1 MGQDRPMDW
10 DKLRIFHAAAEAGS
24 FTHAA
29 ETLHLSQ
36 SAVSRQVSALEQEL
50 GAPLFHRHARGLSL
64 TEQGELLRKTAEDVL
79 VKLNSVESMLADTLS
94 EPSGELRITT
104 PAGLGS
110 TWLAPR
116 LPEFIERYPKIQI
129 QLLLRDEELDL
140 SKREA
145 DVGIWLSAPTQ
156 KDLILRRLF
165 TVHFHVYGAKSY
177 LERRG
182 TPEAITDL
190 DHHAIITY
198 GGIPFPRRGINWLE
212 TAGREGQP
220 ARKPIMRINSMDGIK
235 RVVKR
240 SMGLA
245 VLPDYLASDEPD
257 LCKVLNE
264 ADVPAFNTYLVY
276 PAELKNSKRVAAFRD
291 FVVAKAR
298 EWAF

>member
-1 MGQDRPMDW
+1 MDW

-29 ETLHLSQ
+29 EALHLSQ

-64 TEQGELLRKTAEDVL
+64 TEQGELLRQTAEDVL
-79 VKLNSVESMLADTLS
+79 IKLNSVESMLADTLS

-116 LPEFIERYPKIQI
+116 LPEFIERYPKIQL

-145 DVGIWLSAPTQ
+145 DIGIWLHAPTQ

-165 TVHFHVYGAKSY
+165 TVHFHVYGSMRY
-177 LERRG
+177 LETHG
-182 TPEAITDL
+182 TPETLADL
-190 DHHAIITY
+190 NQHTIITY
-198 GGIPFPRRGINWLE
+198 GGIPVPRRGINWLE
-212 TAGREGQP
+212 TAGRDGQ
-220 ARKPIMRINSMDGIK
+220 AMDGIK

-240 SMGLA
+240 GMGLA

-257 LCKVLNE
+257 LCKVLDN

-276 PAELKNSKRVAAFRD
+276 PAELKTSKRVSAFRE
-291 FVVAKAR
+291 FIVAKAR

>member
-1 MGQDRPMDW
+1 MDW

-29 ETLHLSQ
+29 EALHLSQ

-64 TEQGELLRKTAEDVL
+64 TEQGEMLRKTAEDVL
-79 VKLNSVESMLADTLS
+79 VKLNSVESMLADTLC

-104 PAGLGS
+104 PAGLGA

-116 LPEFIERYPKIQI
+116 LREFIERYPRIQV

-165 TVHFHVYGAKSY
+165 TVHFHVYGSKDY
-177 LERRG
+177 LERHG
-182 TPEAITDL
+182 TPETVADL
-190 DHHAIITY
+190 DAHAIITY

-212 TAGREGQP
+212 TAGRDAHNP
-220 ARKPIMRINSMDGIK
+220 RRPIMRINSMDGIK

-240 SMGLA
+240 GMGLA

-257 LCKVLNE
+257 LRKVLNE
-264 ADVPAFNTYLVY
+264 ADVPAFNTYFVY
-276 PAELKNSKRVAAFRD
+276 PAELKTSKRVAAFRD

>member
-1 MGQDRPMDW
+1 MDW

-29 ETLHLSQ
+29 EALHLSQ

-50 GAPLFHRHARGLSL
+50 GALLFHRHARGLSL
-64 TEQGELLRKTAEDVL
+64 TEQGELLRRTAEDVL
-79 VKLNSVESMLADTLS
+79 IKLNSVESMLADTMS

-116 LPEFIERYPKIQI
+116 LREFIEQYPKVQI

-140 SKREA
+140 SRREA

-177 LERRG
+177 LERHG
-182 TPEAITDL
+182 TPETLADL
-190 DHHAIITY
+190 DQHAIITY

-212 TAGREGQP
+212 TAGRDGLP
-220 ARKPIMRINSMDGIK
+220 LRKPIMRINSMDGIK

-240 SMGLA
+240 GMGLA

-257 LCKVLNE
+257 LCKVLND

-276 PAELKNSKRVAAFRD
+276 PGELKTSKRVAAFRE

>member
-1 MGQDRPMDW
+1 MDW

-29 ETLHLSQ
+29 EALHLSQ

-64 TEQGELLRKTAEDVL
+64 TEQGELLRQTAEDVL
-79 VKLNSVESMLADTLS
+79 IKLNSVESMLADTLS

-116 LPEFIERYPKIQI
+116 LPEFIERYPKIQL

-145 DVGIWLSAPTQ
+145 DIGIWLHAPAQ

-165 TVHFHVYGAKSY
+165 TVHFHVYGSKQY
-177 LERRG
+177 LETQG
-182 TPEAITDL
+182 TPETIVDL
-190 DHHAIITY
+190 NRHTIITY

-212 TAGREGQP
+212 TAGRDGQAP
-220 ARKPIMRINSMDGIK
+220 RKPIMRINSMDGIK

-240 SMGLA
+240 GMGLA

-257 LCKVLNE
+257 LRKVLNE

-276 PAELKNSKRVAAFRD
+276 PAELKTSKRVSAFRD
-291 FVVAKAR
+291 FVVSKAR

>member
-1 MGQDRPMDW
+1 MDW

-29 ETLHLSQ
+29 EALHLSQ

-64 TEQGELLRKTAEDVL
+64 TEQGELLRQTAQDVL
-79 VKLNSVESMLADTLS
+79 VKLNSVETMLADTLA
-94 EPSGELRITT
+94 EPAGDLRITT
-104 PAGLGS
+104 PAGLGA

-116 LPEFIERYPKIQI
+116 LREFIERYPKIQV

-145 DVGIWLSAPTQ
+145 DIGIWLSAPTQ

-165 TVHFHVYGAKSY
+165 TVHFHVYGSNDY
-177 LERRG
+177 LEEHG
-182 TPEAITDL
+182 VPKTIADL
-190 DHHAIITY
+190 DNHAIITY

-212 TAGREGQP
+212 TAGREWEMP
-220 ARKPIMRINSMDGIK
+220 RKPIMRINSMDGIK

-240 SMGLA
+240 GMGLA

-257 LCKVLNE
+257 LRKVLND

-276 PAELKNSKRVAAFRD
+276 PAELKSSKRVSAFRE
-291 FVVAKAR
+291 FIVAKAR

>member
-1 MGQDRPMDW
+1 MDW

-29 ETLHLSQ
+29 EALHLSQ

-64 TEQGELLRKTAEDVL
+64 TEQGELLRQTAEDVL
-79 VKLNSVESMLADTLS
+79 VKLNSVESMLADTLA

-104 PAGLGS
+104 PAGLGA

-116 LPEFIERYPKIQI
+116 LREFIERYPKIQL
-129 QLLLRDEELDL
+129 QLLLRDQELDL

-145 DVGIWLSAPTQ
+145 DVGIWLHAPSQ

-165 TVHFHVYGAKSY
+165 TVHFHVYGSRDY
-177 LERRG
+177 LEARG
-182 TPEAITDL
+182 APQTLADL
-190 DHHAIITY
+190 DTHAIITY

-212 TAGREGQP
+212 TAGRNGQTP
-220 ARKPIMRINSMDGIK
+220 RKPIMRINSMDGIK

-240 SMGLA
+240 GMGLA

-257 LCKVLNE
+257 LQKVLDQ

-276 PAELKNSKRVAAFRD
+276 PAELKTSKRIAAFRD

>member
-1 MGQDRPMDW
+1 MDW

-29 ETLHLSQ
+29 EALHLSQ

-64 TEQGELLRKTAEDVL
+64 TEQGEMLRKTAEDVL

-104 PAGLGS
+104 PAGLGA

-116 LPEFIERYPKIQI
+116 LREFIERYPRIQV

-165 TVHFHVYGAKSY
+165 TVHFHVYGSKDY
-177 LERRG
+177 LERHG
-182 TPEAITDL
+182 TPETVADL
-190 DHHAIITY
+190 DAHAIITY

-212 TAGREGQP
+212 TAGRDAHNP
-220 ARKPIMRINSMDGIK
+220 RRPIMRINSMDGIK

-240 SMGLA
+240 GMGLA

-257 LCKVLNE
+257 LRKVLNE
-264 ADVPAFNTYLVY
+264 ADVPAFNTYFVY
-276 PAELKNSKRVAAFRD
+276 PAELKTSKRVAAFRD